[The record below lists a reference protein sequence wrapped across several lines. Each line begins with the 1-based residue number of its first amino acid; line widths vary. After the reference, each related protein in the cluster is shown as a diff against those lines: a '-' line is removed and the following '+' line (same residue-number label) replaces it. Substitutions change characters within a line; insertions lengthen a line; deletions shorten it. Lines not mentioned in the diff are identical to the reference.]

1 MCGLVGIFH
10 QSGPAPI
17 DQKLLSDMNDTL
29 FHRGPD
35 GAGLFVDPGI
45 GLGHRRL
52 SIIDLSSGDQ
62 PMSNQDNSITVVF
75 NGEIYNFPD
84 LRQELQD
91 MGYVFRTHS
100 DTEVIIHGWDAWG
113 QNCLSRL
120 RGMFAIALWHKPSET
135 LYLCRDRL
143 GKKPLYYAHLPDG
156 QTIFGSELK
165 ALLKHPQAPGKLD
178 STSVE
183 DYFAYGYIPDPKT
196 VYQDIYKL
204 PPAHILTLSR
214 HAKPKLESYWD
225 IVFTDTPPI
234 SQEDAC
240 AELISR
246 LETATTIRLISDVPL
261 GAFLSGGVDSSAIV
275 ALMAKNSNKPVNT
288 FSISFT
294 EKDVDESIYAQEM
307 ADRYH
312 TAHISRNLNPDEF
325 SILDKIAE
333 IYDEPFGDSSAM
345 PTYRV
350 CEEAR
355 RHVKVS
361 LSGDGGDE
369 LFAGYRRY
377 LWHHREA
384 NVRSI
389 LSPTVSKLL
398 FGTLGAI
405 YPKLDWAPRFLRA
418 KSTFQELGLDEE
430 AAFFQS
436 VSASNNALRR
446 KMLSNDLRTTLDGYD
461 ASDILKTHMQAANTD
476 SPLLRAQYAD
486 LKTWL
491 AGGILTKVDRASMAA
506 SLEVRAPLLD
516 HELAEWALN
525 LSPAHK
531 LQGATGKFILKKA
544 LEPYISRN
552 ILYRP
557 KKGFSMPLA
566 QWFRGPLKDKIR
578 QSLSSSRMQDSKL
591 FDSQNVMALVDEH
604 QSGLR
609 DHSTALWQL
618 LMFDSF
624 LKLGTIE

>member
-17 DQKLLSDMNDTL
+17 DRKLLSEMNDSL
-29 FHRGPD
+29 IHRGPD
-35 GAGLFVDPGI
+35 GGGVFTEPGI

-62 PMSNQDNSITVVF
+62 PMSNQDGSITIVF

-84 LRQELQD
+84 LRSELQSL
-91 MGYVFRTHS
+91 GYAFRTHS

-113 QNCLSRL
+113 PTCLQRL
-120 RGMFAIALWHKPSET
+120 RGMFAIALWHRDSET

-143 GKKPLYYAHLPDG
+143 GKKPLYYSTLPDG
-156 QTIFGSELK
+156 QIIFGSELK
-165 ALLKHPQAPGKLD
+165 ALMKHPNAPRKLD
-178 STSVE
+178 PSAID

-196 VYQDIYKL
+196 IYQDIYKL

-214 HAKPKLESYWD
+214 RHGQKLEPYWD
-225 IVFTDTPPI
+225 IIFSEQPPLN
-234 SQEDAC
+234 EDDAC
-240 AELISR
+240 IELIER
-246 LETATTIRLISDVPL
+246 LEKATSIRLISDVPL

-275 ALMAKNSNKPVNT
+275 ALMAKRSETPVNT
-288 FSISFT
+288 FSISFMGT
-294 EKDVDESIYAQEM
+294 DVDESIYAKEM
-307 ADRYH
+307 AERYNTSH
-312 TAHISRNLNPDEF
+312 TSKNLEPDEF
-325 SILDKIAE
+325 SILDKIAR

-350 CEEAR
+350 CMEAR
-355 RHVKVS
+355 RNVTVS

-377 LWHHREA
+377 LWHQREA
-384 NVRSI
+384 DIRSLI
-389 LSPTVSKLL
+389 SPTISKYL

-405 YPKLDWAPRFLRA
+405 YPKLDWAPQFLRA

-430 AAFFQS
+430 SAFFRS
-436 VSASNNALRR
+436 VSASNNTLRE
-446 KMLSNDLRTTLDGYD
+446 KLLSEDLKRTLDGYD
-461 ASDILKTHMQAANTD
+461 ASDVLRKHMQAANTD

-525 LSPAHK
+525 LAPSLK
-531 LQGATGKFILKKA
+531 LQGKTGKYILKRA
-544 LEPYISRN
+544 LEPYVSKE

-557 KKGFSMPLA
+557 KQGFSMPLA
-566 QWFRGPLKDKIR
+566 QWFRGPLKEKIR
-578 QSLSSSRMQDSKL
+578 SAVLSERMQDTQL
-591 FDSQNVMALVDEH
+591 FNGHNIQTLVDEH
-604 QSGLR
+604 QSGRR
-609 DHSTALWQL
+609 DHSAALWQL
-618 LMFDSF
+618 MMFDSF
-624 LKLGTIE
+624 LGLGAID

>member
-10 QSGPAPI
+10 QSGPVPI
-17 DQKLLSDMNDTL
+17 DRNLLSEMNDTL
-29 FHRGPD
+29 IHRGPD
-35 GAGLFVDPGI
+35 GGGIFVDPGI

-62 PMSNQDNSITVVF
+62 PMSNQNGSITVVF

-84 LRQELQD
+84 LRSELEGL
-91 MGYVFRTHS
+91 GYAFRTHS

-113 QNCLSRL
+113 PDCLQRL
-120 RGMFAIALWHKPSET
+120 RGMFAIALWDRKQEK

-143 GKKPLYYAHLPDG
+143 GKKPLYYSLLPG
-156 QTIFGSELK
+156 GEVVFGSELK
-165 ALLKHPQAPGKLD
+165 ALIKHPQTPRKLEPTAID
-178 STSVE
+178 

-196 VYQDIYKL
+196 IYQDVYKL

-214 HAKPKLESYWD
+214 KDSPKLEPYWD
-225 IVFTDTPPI
+225 IVFSDQI
-234 SQEDAC
+234 SLDEGDAC
-240 AELISR
+240 AELIDR
-246 LETATTIRLISDVPL
+246 LETATAIRLISDVPL
-261 GAFLSGGVDSSAIV
+261 GAFLSGGVDSSGIV
-275 ALMAKNSNKPVNT
+275 ALMAKRSASPVNT
-288 FSISFT
+288 FSISFKGT
-294 EKDVDESIYAQEM
+294 AVDESAYAQEM
-307 ADRYH
+307 AERYQTTH
-312 TAHISRNLNPDEF
+312 TARDLDPDEF
-325 SILDKIAE
+325 SILDKLAG

-350 CEEAR
+350 CKEAR
-355 RHVKVS
+355 RHVTVS

-377 LWHHREA
+377 LWHQREA
-384 NVRSI
+384 DIRSLI
-389 LSPTVSKLL
+389 SPGLSKLV
-398 FGTLGAI
+398 FGTLGAV

-418 KSTFQELGLDEE
+418 KSTFQELGMDEE

-436 VSASNNALRR
+436 VSASNDQLRQ
-446 KMLSNDLRTTLDGYD
+446 KLLSERLTKTIDGYD
-461 ASDILKTHMQAANTD
+461 PSDILKTHMQAANTD

-516 HELAEWALN
+516 YQLAEWALN
-525 LSPAHK
+525 LAPSLK
-531 LQGATGKFILKKA
+531 LNGNTGKFILKRA
-544 LEPYISRN
+544 LEPYVSEQ

-557 KKGFSMPLA
+557 KQGFSMPLA
-566 QWFRGPLKDKIR
+566 KWFRGPLRDKIR
-578 QSLSSSRMQDSKL
+578 IAVLSERMR
-591 FDSQNVMALVDEH
+591 DSQLFNEKNIEALLNEH

-618 LMFDSF
+618 MMFDSF
-624 LKLGTIE
+624 LKLNTVN